1 MLIEGDADT
10 EAMEFVILAFILLIG
25 PLAVL
30 YGADSRPT
38 DTRKHGPWRT
48 V

>member
-1 MLIEGDADT
+1 
-10 EAMEFVILAFILLIG
+10 MELVIIAFILLIG

-30 YGADSRPT
+30 YGADSRT
-38 DTRKHGPWRT
+38 TRTRKQRPWHT

>member
-1 MLIEGDADT
+1 
-10 EAMEFVILAFILLIG
+10 MELVILAFILLIG

-38 DTRKHGPWRT
+38 DTREHGPWRG

>member
-1 MLIEGDADT
+1 
-10 EAMEFVILAFILLIG
+10 MELVILAFILLIG

-38 DTRKHGPWRT
+38 DTRKPGPWRS

>member
-1 MLIEGDADT
+1 MPILGG
-10 EAMEFVILAFILLIG
+10 MELVILAFILLIG

-30 YGADSRPT
+30 YGADSRTT
-38 DTRKHGPWRT
+38 DTREHGPWRA